1 MEYGTDFLSQLTYYA
16 FGIQFRQ
23 MHIVLLLAASV
34 EEIAVRK
41 AKEYEPDL
49 VMFKRALEVLK
60 GRNFVS
66 VVENGVRAFISK

>member
-1 MEYGTDFLSQLTYYA
+1 
-16 FGIQFRQ
+16 